1 MVRQSRLRVQKG
13 KKRWRALLFVLFIT
27 IITFVYWQVDRKF
40 ETSLWIKNVVAVIEK
55 SLSEDSAIRGA
66 VYDRNL
72 KQVAVT
78 KEKVSVYARTK
89 EISSIPEVVRKLG
102 VILPV
107 DADGLRHELET
118 GPLRVWVAE
127 NISQEQEEGLKE
139 LQLPGIYLQ
148 REQIR
153 FYPNDINA
161 AHLIGYVEDN
171 MGLAGVEF
179 YYDRLLSKSEPEK
192 ILAINQIRSSPD
204 LLLTLDLKIQRVLEK
219 LVTDIGGWHENVKV
233 GAYVVEAT
241 TGEIVGGAQFPSFN
255 PNNFRKYSHNVL
267 QNIFLTTT
275 VIPDKFRQF
284 LRDAAGIYSDLE
296 VGLMPYPWSIGTMKQ
311 NLGSQL
317 RLWERLGLTERWS
330 TDFTAYNQSDKKT
343 ASPYGPL
350 LIAQRQ
356 SYGLVPDHATPLQI
370 LIAMSAIINSGE
382 KITPHAVAAV
392 VDVSTGK
399 KYQVAE
405 TLQKSNIARDVV
417 NNAVIEVGYLLN
429 SQASKSSSG
438 TLMLRDSN
446 LIVSSSVNGQQ
457 FLVSEMMFVAIPAD
471 RTPLTMLLVVEREA
485 GLPKVKLEGAAKS
498 LETRVGQI
506 VEHISVLQQV
516 AKSVSDVV
524 EVEELVDGNY
534 PLEQPGSSI
543 VFNGKK
549 IIQNKLGSIG
559 VMPDVSALSLRK
571 SLQLLQKNNL
581 NIRIQGSGR
590 VVSQKPLPGTPL
602 KGLSECLLI
611 LEKGEDMRFEKMTPV
626 GS

>member
-399 KYQVAE
+399 KYQVTE